1 MILVENF
8 RIAFEAIRGN
18 KLRSILTALIISI
31 GIMALVGILTSID
44 ALEKSMTATFSSVGS
59 NTFNIRNRGLNLNFG
74 GPRRRMA
81 AAREISYEDAQ
92 NFKKRYRYPAT
103 VSVSCI
109 VSRVGVLKFERK
121 KTNPNVIIFGSDEH
135 YLSAGGYSLA
145 SGRNFTP
152 NDLLYATPVALIGDE
167 VKNALFKKVDPL
179 GKMLAV
185 GSSKYRIIGVI
196 ASKGASFGMNADR
209 SVVLPISNA
218 RTFFPDSKRNHAIA
232 VTVSHPSEI
241 DFAVNEAT
249 GLFRIIRRL
258 RLDQEENFSVIKSDS
273 FAQNLIENLS
283 FISYAAT
290 GIAFITL
297 LGAAIG
303 LMNIMLVSVTERTK
317 EIGTRKA
324 LGATQKTIRQ
334 QFLLEAITIGQMGGL
349 LGVILGILIGNMV
362 SFFVG
367 TGFIIP
373 WGWIIG
379 GVVIC
384 FLVGLVSGYYPAAKA
399 AKLDPIEALRYE

>member
-1 MILVENF
+1 MKGIENLK
-8 RIAFEAIRGN
+8 IALEAIKGN

-59 NTFNIRNRGLNLNFG
+59 NTFNIRNRGLNINFG

-81 AAREISYEDAQ
+81 AARPISYEDAQ

-109 VSRVGVLKFERK
+109 VSRVGVLKYERK
-121 KTNPNVIIFGSDEH
+121 KSNPNVIVFGSDDN
-135 YLSAGGYSLA
+135 YLSAGGYTLSE
-145 SGRNFTP
+145 GRNFTP
-152 NDLLYATPVALIGDE
+152 NDLRYATQLVLIGSE
-167 VKNALFKKVDPL
+167 IKKLLFKSVDPI
-179 GKMLAV
+179 GKMLTV
-185 GSSKYRIIGVI
+185 GSSKYRVVGVI
-196 ASKGASFGMNADR
+196 ASKGSSFGMNADR
-209 SVVLPISNA
+209 SVVIPISNA
-218 RTFFPDSKRNHAIA
+218 RTFFADSKRNHAIA
-232 VTVSHPSEI
+232 VTVNHPSEI
-241 DFAVNEAT
+241 DLAVNEAT
-249 GLFRIIRRL
+249 GLFRIVRRL
-258 RLDQEENFSVIKSDS
+258 RLDQEENFAVIKSDS
-273 FAQNLIENLS
+273 FAQKLIENLS

-290 GIAFITL
+290 GIGFITL

-317 EIGTRKA
+317 EIGIRKA

-334 QFLLEAITIGQMGGL
+334 QFLMEAIAIGQMGGI
-349 LGVILGILIGNMV
+349 LGVILGIFIGNMV

-367 TGFIIP
+367 IGFIIP
-373 WGWIIG
+373 WGWILG

-399 AKLDPIEALRYE
+399 ARLDPIEALRYE

>member
-1 MILVENF
+1 MIWIENLK
-8 RIAFEAIRGN
+8 IAIEAIKGN
-18 KLRSILTALIISI
+18 RLRSILTALIISI

-59 NTFNIRNRGLNLNFG
+59 NTFNIRNRGLNINFG

-81 AAREISYEDAQ
+81 AARPISYDDAQ
-92 NFKKRYRYPAT
+92 NFKKRFRYPAT

-109 VSRVGVLKFERK
+109 VSRIGVLKYERK
-121 KTNPNVIIFGSDEH
+121 KSNPNVIVFGSDEH
-135 YLSAGGYSLA
+135 YLSAGGYTLSK
-145 SGRNFTP
+145 GRNFTL
-152 NDLLYATPVALIGDE
+152 NDLIYATQVVLIGNE
-167 VKNALFKKVDPL
+167 IQTSIFKKVDPI
-179 GKMLAV
+179 GKMLTI
-185 GSSKYRIIGVI
+185 GSSKYRVIGVI
-196 ASKGASFGMNADR
+196 ASKGSSFGMNADR
-209 SVVLPISNA
+209 SVVIPLTNA
-218 RTFFPDSKRNHAIA
+218 RTFFPDGKRNHAIA
-232 VTVSHPSEI
+232 VTVNHPSEI
-241 DFAVNEAT
+241 DLAVNEAT
-249 GLFRIIRRL
+249 GLFRIVRRL
-258 RLDQEENFSVIKSDS
+258 RLDQEENFAVIKSDS
-273 FAQNLIENLS
+273 FAQKLIENLS

-290 GIAFITL
+290 GIGFITL

-334 QFLLEAITIGQMGGL
+334 QFLMEAIAIGQMGGF
-349 LGVILGILIGNMV
+349 LGIILGILIGNAV

-379 GVVIC
+379 GVIIC
-384 FLVGLVSGYYPAAKA
+384 FLVGLMSGYYPAAKA
-399 AKLDPIEALRYE
+399 ASLDPIEALRYE